1 MLRKDILWN
10 VIFTVV
16 LTGCITVCGVNAGA
30 EAAESVGKSSGG
42 GNMTAKTTIPEGYHL
57 VWEDDFDGDTLDE
70 NSWNY
75 EYHQPGW
82 VNNELQEY
90 VKSSENAYVKD
101 GELII
106 QPIKILDEKGGAS
119 YTSGRVNT
127 HNKHGFQYGWF
138 EARIKVPKG
147 QGFLP
152 AFWMM
157 PEDEDFYGQWPKCGE
172 IDIMEVLGNQTDCQ
186 YGTLHYGEPHTQQ
199 QGTYTLED
207 GDLAEEYHVYACEWE
222 PGEIKF
228 YLDNELY
235 FSVNDWFTRKEGFD
249 EEPYPAPFNQPFY
262 IILNVAVGGNWPG
275 NPDEST
281 TFDDAAAMKVDYVRV
296 YQKESYDENVKK
308 PEKVLE
314 LKEADATGNY
324 ITNGDFSEA
333 EELSDE
339 ENWVFLLAGDGAANA
354 EIADRELRIVTE
366 DAGELDYSVQLVQA
380 GLPMIQ
386 GERYRISFDAYA
398 DEERTVIVTVSAPD
412 VGWIRY
418 FEDTKVPLTK
428 EKQTFEYVFEM
439 TGEDDDNGRLEFN
452 LGNQNSAAAVY
463 LSNVRIEK
471 TAD

>member
-1 MLRKDILWN
+1 M
-10 VIFTVV
+10 
-16 LTGCITVCGVNAGA
+16 
-30 EAAESVGKSSGG
+30 
-42 GNMTAKTTIPEGYHL
+42 
-57 VWEDDFDGDTLDE
+57 
-70 NSWNY
+70 
-75 EYHQPGW
+75 
-82 VNNELQEY
+82 
-90 VKSSENAYVKD
+90 
-101 GELII
+101 
-106 QPIKILDEKGGAS
+106 
-119 YTSGRVNT
+119 
-127 HNKHGFQYGWF
+127 
-138 EARIKVPKG
+138 
-147 QGFLP
+147 
-152 AFWMM
+152 
-157 PEDEDFYGQWPKCGE
+157 
-172 IDIMEVLGNQTDCQ
+172 
-186 YGTLHYGEPHTQQ
+186 
-199 QGTYTLED
+199 
-207 GDLAEEYHVYACEWE
+207 
-222 PGEIKF
+222 
-228 YLDNELY
+228 
-235 FSVNDWFTRKEGFD
+235 
-249 EEPYPAPFNQPFY
+249 
-262 IILNVAVGGNWPG
+262 
-275 NPDEST
+275 
-281 TFDDAAAMKVDYVRV
+281 RV